1 MLSGNHCSVRERTQT
16 RLFWPTGEQLECLI
30 HSQCGNNAQ
39 SVRFAVAAT
48 DSPPDLLSLEL
59 LQMGAEVQLLHIWG
73 HYGGVIA
80 VATR

>member
-1 MLSGNHCSVRERTQT
+1 MLDSFR
-16 RLFWPTGEQLECLI
+16 
-30 HSQCGNNAQ
+30 QCGNNAQ

-73 HYGGVIA
+73 ITVGLLQWLLGRESGDLKPRPAFIYL
-80 VATR
+80 